1 MLGPPPNRNRE
12 RDKDALAASRRAA
25 ALMRRASLREGEAP
39 LDRPIRF
46 GTTMRNCLSHKVM
59 LARGWVE
66 TDGDDWDVFYADVG
80 WIHENMPYAGA
91 VSGGLRLNDRQRV
104 NHFPNHIELTRKDL
118 MAKNMKRMKR
128 ALEKEGRAKEAQE
141 LDFFMTTYHMP
152 SECSLFVRNWKES
165 RAQGEMQV
173 WIMKPIGRAQGK
185 GIFLVSKLSQIEAW
199 MKERGQEK
207 TDNCCYEDFVC
218 QRYMCNPYLVGG
230 RQFDLRLYALC
241 LSYIP
246 LKVYLYRDGFARF
259 SSTRFSMQKEDLG
272 NSYVHLTN
280 HAIQKQDQS
289 YDPRMTDLK
298 WPLRNLRLHVAAT
311 HGPEVADQL
320 FLEIERLVV
329 HSLKAVQQTIINDK
343 NCYEMYGYDVMIDA
357 DLKPWLIEVNASPS
371 MSSDNDTDRAL
382 KEGLLHDTFTAVD
395 IEGRF
400 GGAPPLRVGGYD
412 LVHDETG
419 SVKRDPLS
427 CISSNLG
434 TRNDR
439 KAQLKTIF
447 KKQPNPA

>member
-1 MLGPPPNRNRE
+1 M
-12 RDKDALAASRRAA
+12 
-25 ALMRRASLREGEAP
+25 
-39 LDRPIRF
+39 
-46 GTTMRNCLSHKVM
+46 
-59 LARGWVE
+59 
-66 TDGDDWDVFYADVG
+66 
-80 WIHENMPYAGA
+80 
-91 VSGGLRLNDRQRV
+91 
-104 NHFPNHIELTRKDL
+104 
-118 MAKNMKRMKR
+118 
-128 ALEKEGRAKEAQE
+128 
-141 LDFFMTTYHMP
+141 
-152 SECSLFVRNWKES
+152 
-165 RAQGEMQV
+165 
-173 WIMKPIGRAQGK
+173 
-185 GIFLVSKLSQIEAW
+185 
-199 MKERGQEK
+199 
-207 TDNCCYEDFVC
+207 
-218 QRYMCNPYLVGG
+218 
-230 RQFDLRLYALC
+230 
-241 LSYIP
+241 
-246 LKVYLYRDGFARF
+246 
-259 SSTRFSMQKEDLG
+259 
-272 NSYVHLTN
+272 HLTN